1 MHVTIDPAI
10 KVRLY
15 VEQTE
20 IDDNERRKM
29 ITIVQDK
36 VYKYCLNVD
45 YVNDLP
51 LIAFEARGVFRL
63 LSQISR

>member
-10 KVRLY
+10 KVRLC

-20 IDDNERRKM
+20 IDDNDRRKM

-51 LIAFEARGVFRL
+51 LITFEARGFVESNFD
-63 LSQISR
+63 